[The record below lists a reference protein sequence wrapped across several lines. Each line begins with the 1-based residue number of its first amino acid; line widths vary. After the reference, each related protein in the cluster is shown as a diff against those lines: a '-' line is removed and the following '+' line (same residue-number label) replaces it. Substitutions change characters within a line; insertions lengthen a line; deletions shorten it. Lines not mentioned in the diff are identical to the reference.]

1 MIRVRIATKADAES
15 IARVHALSWKT
26 AYRGLLP
33 DAFLRGLA
41 EELLA
46 ARWRRRLAL
55 PARNQGIWVIEVD
68 RDLVGFATACA
79 CYSDATLVGFAG
91 EVEML
96 YLLPEHQH
104 RGYGSALFD
113 HVLRALSEAGFHWV
127 IVWVLAGNRVARGFY
142 EARGFRLDG
151 KKRVDLIRNE
161 RIPVVR
167 YARALNPVF
176 DFDALRR
183 ALTP

>member
-1 MIRVRIATKADAES
+1 MIRVRIATRADAES
-15 IARVHALSWKT
+15 IARVHARSWKT

-33 DAFLRGLA
+33 EAFLRGLA

-46 ARWRRRLAL
+46 ARWARRLTGR
-55 PARNQGIWVIEVD
+55 ARNQGIWVIEVD
-68 RDLVGFATACA
+68 RHIVGFATACA

-113 HVLRALSEAGFHWV
+113 QVLGALTEAGFHWV
-127 IVWVLAGNRVARGFY
+127 IVWVLAGNDAARNFY

-151 KKRVDLIRNE
+151 ARRIDLIRNE

-176 DFDALRR
+176 DFEALRR